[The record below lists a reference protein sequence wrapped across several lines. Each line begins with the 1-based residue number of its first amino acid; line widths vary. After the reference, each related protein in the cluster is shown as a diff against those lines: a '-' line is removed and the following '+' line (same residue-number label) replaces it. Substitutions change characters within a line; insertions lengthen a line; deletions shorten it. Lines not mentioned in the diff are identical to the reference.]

1 MNGCYLSL
9 FPQSSKARRY
19 QPTPRSPS
27 WWKRRQTRARHLARL
42 DRIHPRQQRNCR
54 LQQNLV
60 RWTLDPTRTRRQFP
74 LPDSAR
80 LRRPQKQTD
89 GFTIGQPKPSRI
101 AESATE
107 RALRPNAQLLLALS
121 AFALCI
127 FTSFISFTPLP
138 AASRYSTVGF
148 RLFCLQEMSTAIK
161 CDFNILRQGYQF
173 LLSKQSDFII

>member
-80 LRRPQKQTD
+80 LRRPQNKPTGHHRPAEAQQNRRERHRK
-89 GFTIGQPKPSRI
+89 GFATKRTAPFGTFSFRLMHFHFLHQFYPFTSRI
-101 AESATE
+101 TLFNSWFPTV
-107 RALRPNAQLLLALS
+107 L
-121 AFALCI
+121 FA
-127 FTSFISFTPLP
+127 
-138 AASRYSTVGF
+138 RNEH
-148 RLFCLQEMSTAIK
+148 R
-161 CDFNILRQGYQF
+161 N
-173 LLSKQSDFII
+173 